1 METKTEAKSMPKWLI
16 YGLFILKFFLGLY
29 LIYWT
34 VYMTLSSDVG
44 ADNDNAFL
52 SDYHSV
58 DDNFNQIVMENH
70 KFSVKY
76 NIKFDLN
83 GQEII
88 GLSYHDIFLPQ
99 RSVQERKIRKNI
111 LNVGENNFNVLV
123 QDKSGKI
130 IKDAKITMLVTK
142 ATNHTQD
149 VHLNFKDTSKE
160 KFQIKSIGYWN
171 ITGTVTVGDNIG
183 RFYIKTN
190 ASK

>member
-1 METKTEAKSMPKWLI
+1 METKTEAKPMPKWLI
-16 YGLFILKFFLGLY
+16 YGLFILKFVLGLY

-58 DDNFNQIVMENH
+58 DDNFNQIVIENK
-70 KFSVKY
+70 KFALNY

-88 GLSYHDIFLPQ
+88 GLSYDDIFLAQ
-99 RSVQERKIRKNI
+99 RSIQKRKIRKNI
-111 LNVGENNFNVLV
+111 LKVGENNFNVLV

-130 IKDAKITMLVTK
+130 IKDAKVNMLVTK
-142 ATNHTQD
+142 ATNHIQD
-149 VHLNFKDTSKE
+149 VHLNFNDTSKK

-190 ASK
+190 AAK

>member
-1 METKTEAKSMPKWLI
+1 METKTEAKPMPKWLI
-16 YGLFILKFFLGLY
+16 YGLFILKFVLGLY

-58 DDNFNQIVMENH
+58 DDNFNQIVIENK
-70 KFSVKY
+70 KFAMNY

-88 GLSYHDIFLPQ
+88 GLSYEDIFLAQ
-99 RSVQERKIRKNI
+99 RSIQKRKIRKNI
-111 LNVGENNFNVLV
+111 LKVGENNFDILV
-123 QDKSGKI
+123 QDKSGNI

-149 VHLNFKDTSKE
+149 VHLTFNEGTKQTFN
-160 KFQIKSIGYWN
+160 IKSIGYWN
-171 ITGTVTVGDNIG
+171 ITGTVEAGDNIG

-190 ASK
+190 AAK